1 MSTPTLVVVIAAVL
15 LVIALTLS
23 RSQVLTN
30 AGRLRRAHESD
41 GVAAPISDGALEG
54 DELVLVPLP
63 NHLNEALVLGTEQ
76 ALGVLDASGLSRRSA
91 PGIGGPLPQL
101 VRSAMAGGGIE
112 ATRRAQRG
120 IDSGRIV
127 ALSKET
133 MEHLDK
139 GKPVYDK
146 AQNML
151 GIVKGERGK
160 ISHVMR
166 LDRAGAQAV
175 VASNAATL
183 AVTAALSQQLDHIAE
198 QLTEISDTLDGMVR
212 DKDRERL
219 SEILAANE
227 VLMQIAEAVQ
237 RRGMTETDA
246 NQLAALKLSVTAK
259 HLEAEFK
266 FEEVLGDRFE
276 NLTRAERLEKLNEI
290 VEKERLDYWLAV
302 RVQADLARTR
312 SDLLTLYW
320 EHEQHPESAGALN
333 ESTAAAVRERQR
345 RLAAIGQTLRELSDP
360 AARTRLDPFRQLAR
374 YRLGKEREKLDA
386 LLEQHGDAFT
396 GPDGDPYSL
405 IEGTTTRRALD
416 AGES

>member
-1 MSTPTLVVVIAAVL
+1 
-15 LVIALTLS
+15 
-23 RSQVLTN
+23 
-30 AGRLRRAHESD
+30 
-41 GVAAPISDGALEG
+41 
-54 DELVLVPLP
+54 
-63 NHLNEALVLGTEQ
+63 
-76 ALGVLDASGLSRRSA
+76 
-91 PGIGGPLPQL
+91 
-101 VRSAMAGGGIE
+101 MAGGGIE

-146 AQNML
+146 AHNML
-151 GIVKGERGK
+151 GVVRGEKGK

-166 LDRAGAQAV
+166 LDRKGAQAV

-219 SEILAANE
+219 AEILAANE
-227 VLMQIAEAVQ
+227 VLMEIAEAVR

-246 NQLAALKLSVTAK
+246 NQLAALKLPVTAK
-259 HLEAEFK
+259 QLEAEFK
-266 FEEVLGDRFE
+266 FEEVLGDGFE
-276 NLTRAERLEKLNEI
+276 KLTRAERLEKLDEI
-290 VEKERLDYWLAV
+290 VEQERLDYWLAV
-302 RVQADLARTR
+302 HVQADLARTR

-320 EHEQHPESAGALN
+320 EHERHPESAAALN

-360 AARTRLDPFRQLAR
+360 AARTRLDPLRQLAR
-374 YRLGKEREKLDA
+374 YRLGKEHEKLEA
-386 LLEQHGDAFT
+386 LLQQHGDAFT
-396 GPDGDPYSL
+396 GPDVDAYAL
-405 IEGTTTRRALD
+405 IEGAITPRALP